1 MDLFMT
7 AWMDAEVT
15 WFTNDNTLIQDGK
28 RYARASVVSNTEII
42 WAEPLLTRRS
52 AQKAELIALAKE
64 FELK

>member
-1 MDLFMT
+1 ME
-7 AWMDAEVT
+7 AQVT
-15 WFTNDNTLIQDGK
+15 WFTNDNSIIRDGQ
-28 RYARASVVSNTEII
+28 RYAGATVVSNTEII